1 MTVGHRAVT
10 NSANFDFL
18 SAENSYADWYTTS
31 NSNAATTT
39 GLYLASLTGP
49 QRVKDSPRDLWDNV
63 KIPMLE
69 DLPGWTEDSR
79 PVDAWHQVPAHN
91 VSYASLVGIPVSG
104 LVSDAD
110 DGEFN
115 LETSYWRLDCPVVQR
130 GDVCDLLSADSFRTN
145 DAPSSLNLTAAHNFF
160 PINRTCHR
168 TDWLGFQLAKSC
180 QLYTNSSVG
189 GLDSSDERCAA
200 DHTDILPRHFIYSG
214 WPQYYTE
221 KGPESAQFSALC
233 TLKTSWVEAEVRCQ
247 GRECAIPRMRRSQL
261 SHPLPGWTF
270 LDRNGCIDFGY
281 FDYWFIPVADP
292 PTSASGSLPQ
302 GYIAYPNDTSLA
314 IHAAVPVAHPAD
326 IGSILFAQRL
336 GQLLNTWWLAS
347 VGREVLSSGVDMGKV
362 GRVIEDVPIAS
373 FQSLQL
379 GSTSGTPTHQVVI
392 IKCSMGWFVAL
403 VAVSAVLIVAS
414 TVPLILRLW
423 TRTPAFNLLPSTM
436 LKDNPYFEA
445 TKTGSTLESSERSRL
460 LRHRRVRFGD
470 VAPNDAVG
478 YLVVGSLGDG
488 DNGIGEVRRVQKS
501 RLYR

>member
-10 NSANFDFL
+10 NSAKFDFL
-18 SAENSYADWYTTS
+18 SPENSYGDWYTTS
-31 NSNAATTT
+31 NSIAATAT

-69 DLPGWTEDSR
+69 DIPGWTEDSS

-104 LVSDAD
+104 LISDAD

-115 LETSYWRLDCPVVQR
+115 LETSYWRLDCPIVQR
-130 GDVCDLLSADSFRTN
+130 GDVCDLLSADSFKTN
-145 DAPSSLNLTAAHNFF
+145 DAPSSLNLTASHNFL

-168 TDWLGFQLAKSC
+168 TDWLGFERALSC
-180 QLYTNSSVG
+180 QLYTNSSVAG
-189 GLDSSDERCAA
+189 SESSDERCAA
-200 DHTDILPRHFIYSG
+200 NLTDVLPRHFIYSG
-214 WPQYYTE
+214 WPQFYTE
-221 KGPESAQFSALC
+221 GPDSDQFSALC
-233 TLKTSWVEAEVRCQ
+233 TLTTSWVEVEVRCQ

-261 SHPLPGWTF
+261 SHPSSGWTS
-270 LDRNGCIDFGY
+270 LDRNGCTDFAY
-281 FDYWFIPVADP
+281 FVHWFLPVADP
-292 PTSASGSLPQ
+292 STSASGSLPQ
-302 GYIAYPNDTSLA
+302 GYIAYPSDPSLA

-326 IGSILFAQRL
+326 ISSFLFAQRL
-336 GQLLNTWWLAS
+336 GQLLNTWWLVS
-347 VGREVLSSGVDMGKV
+347 VGREVISSGVDMGKV
-362 GRVIEDVPIAS
+362 GRAIVDVS
-373 FQSLQL
+373 N
-379 GSTSGTPTHQVVI
+379 GSTNSLRLDTTGGKLTHQVVI

-414 TVPLILRLW
+414 AVPLILRLW

-460 LRHRRVRFGD
+460 LRRRIVRFGD

-478 YLVVGSLGDG
+478 YLAVGSLGD
-488 DNGIGEVRRVQKS
+488 DDDGIGEVRRVQKG